1 MKFTKMIVT
10 LLMLTT
16 GFTCT
21 LTQLAGAAGGNPY
34 LQAVEAFA
42 RKDYPSGVKKYYRF
56 VTFSQIVLSKEIR
69 ENDLDEAQAYFD
81 DLARQAENPE
91 KPLLFLALIDR
102 ITDNLD
108 RAHARLDSLR
118 QKHPRS
124 LLLAYLKGEL
134 LLAQNRS
141 KEGRQYL
148 DWVLKTAANSPF
160 AEVTRAILNFYTKSG
175 NADAEKRK
183 KFLLAAAYRN
193 WDLLEIAQAIRLFE
207 IVAGDY
213 PSDPEAF
220 KSLVG
225 IYLDLDNI
233 DKARE
238 INDRW
243 QKSNRQPL
251 LEPMTRVKLL
261 LAEDKYS
268 EAATIL
274 EKCLHNGADNG
285 SARLLLA
292 DCRYNLGNYE
302 LALNLYQELLPQ
314 NPGNMGIISRMKEC
328 LEILGR
334 TDEALVLFEDLAGK
348 ESENAWVQLQ
358 LADLYLQ
365 TGNHDQAE
373 VYFDLLSGYANPYS
387 RYATEMSAK
396 IAAYKQEK
404 AREKLAEAEQKANS
418 TPDTAHTGVSEN
430 IQQSGALTKEKIRE
444 VKIEELKKLMA
455 IYE

>member
-124 LLLAYLKGEL
+124 LLLAYLKGEVY
-134 LLAQNRS
+134 LAQNQS
-141 KEGRQYL
+141 KEAQQYL

-160 AEVTRAILNFYTKSG
+160 AEVTRAILKFYTKSG
-175 NADAEKRK
+175 GANPEERK

-193 WDLLEIAQAIRLFE
+193 WDLLEIPQAIRLFE
-207 IVAGDY
+207 IVASDF
-213 PSDPEAF
+213 PSEPEASR
-220 KSLVG
+220 SLVC
-225 IYLDLDNI
+225 IFLDLGNMK
-233 DKARE
+233 KAME

-243 QKSNRQPL
+243 QRSNRLPL
-251 LEPMTRVKLL
+251 LDPMTRVRLL
-261 LAEDKYS
+261 LAEDKYG

-274 EKCLHNGADNG
+274 EECLHKEADNG

-302 LALNLYQELLPQ
+302 PALSLYKELLPQ
-314 NPGNMGIISRMKEC
+314 NPKNMGIISRMKEC

-334 TDEALVLFEDLAGK
+334 TDEALVLFEDLASK
-348 ESENAWVQLQ
+348 ESENPWIQLQ

-373 VYFDLLSGYANPYS
+373 VYFDLLSGSANPYS
-387 RYATEMSAK
+387 QYATEMSAR
-396 IAAYKQEK
+396 IAAYKQDK
-404 AREKLAEAEQKANS
+404 AREELEKAEQQANSEAEPANA
-418 TPDTAHTGVSEN
+418 TVSEN
-430 IQQSGALTKEKIRE
+430 TQQLTAIAKEKVRE